1 MSKEK
6 IKGVYKEYF
15 NDRKTIMTIFCLSIV
30 FILVILMSFGINF
43 VFNPSID
50 NKWWSDLAITFSL
63 CVYCLYFGIP
73 EARELYK
80 KKKDGRYQR
89 TKFAFIEARGKVSE
103 KDEAFSQW
111 LEVYYQKNKLDY
123 FYSLLSLHGNI
134 NKQVLD
140 LDYNE
145 LDNLL
150 HPYKKNWDN
159 TEFKGR
165 EDTYFRTLTQEQV
178 DMIKAIFKGK
188 VVVEKIP
195 DDFFKTLDGSVISSE
210 YVEQSRRTRKET
222 RQYTMLIIYR
232 VLAVFVFAL
241 VFSIFGM
248 QMSSEELTAAVILQR
263 VISTLSRLWTMISSF
278 TYGFAVG
285 KIMTM
290 NEARKLEYK
299 TRVNTE
305 FFNDKD
311 FKPLSLEEVAKKEYE
326 DYEKKVIV
334 PEVLDNL
341 DIENNTKLIDNNN
354 RLEYGKTSS

>member
-1 MSKEK
+1 MNKEK

-15 NDRKTIMTIFCLSIV
+15 SDRKSIMTIFCLSIA
-30 FILVILMSFGINF
+30 FLLVILMSFGVSFIFQPN
-43 VFNPSID
+43 ID
-50 NKWWSDLAITFSL
+50 NGWWSDLAITFAL

-73 EARELYK
+73 EAKELYK

-89 TKFAFIEARGKVSE
+89 TKISFVNIRQQVATR
-103 KDEAFSQW
+103 DEDFSQW
-111 LEVYYQKNKLDY
+111 LEGYYQKNKRDY
-123 FYSLLSLHGNI
+123 YYSLLSLHGNI
-134 NKQVLD
+134 NKYVLD

-145 LDNLL
+145 LDELL

-165 EDTYFRTLTQEQV
+165 EDTYFRTLNVDQV
-178 DMIKAIFKGK
+178 NMIKNIFNGK
-188 VVVEKIP
+188 VGVEKIP
-195 DDFFKTLDGSVISSE
+195 DDFFKSMDGSVITSE
-210 YVEQSRRTRKET
+210 YVEQARKTRKET
-222 RQYTMLIIYR
+222 AQYVMLIAYR
-232 VLAVFVFAL
+232 VIAVFVFAL

-248 QMSSEELTAAVILQR
+248 QVSQEEITGAVILER
-263 VISTLSRLWTMISSF
+263 IINTISRLWTMISSF

-290 NEARKLEYK
+290 NEANKLEYK

-311 FKPLSLEEVAKKEYE
+311 FKPLSTEELAKKEYE
-326 DYEKKVIV
+326 EYEKKVVI

-341 DIENNTKLIDNNN
+341 DIENNVKMIDNNN
-354 RLEYGKTSS
+354 RLDYGKTSS